1 MAVAMAILT
10 GCTSATPSK
19 AQQATIKADVITIH
33 GGGKSYCDLLQS
45 YTNLPPAE
53 FARVIE
59 AVTGLASATE
69 QNLISQTM
77 ANETGGDETSTQTA
91 RGPDTPIDV
100 SVPTGTDAISA
111 LAGQTAYGI
120 TKGIRDTPNSESGD
134 GGSDGGSDAGND
146 GGGGN
151 AEEVD
156 EKKTEAE

>member
-1 MAVAMAILT
+1 MKNTLIICALVAVMAILT

-91 RGPDTPIDV
+91 RGPDTPMDV

-111 LAGQTAYGI
+111 LVGAGAKGI
-120 TKGIRDTPNSESGD
+120 TEGLR
-134 GGSDGGSDAGND
+134 SDKEEAGAD
-146 GGGGN
+146 KD
-151 AEEVD
+151 EV
-156 EKKTEAE
+156 E